1 MWFAAP
7 LQAVLNF
14 DMPDDIANDIGV
26 LDNTLVFQFSLL
38 YWEDD
43 STGSQSNINP
53 TYIPYGSQT
62 AAEVQI
68 CMDSGVTKE
77 NFGTTYGNRWVQV
90 SATLGASW
98 TSTVTG
104 ELIVVTW
111 NADYIFGDDI
121 GGQFYPSYITYMNI
135 GPYGLPT
142 IGTTSGTSNSNVCYS
157 TSSTGM
163 FL

>member
-1 MWFAAP
+1 MVRSATPSCVKIRYARRHR
-7 LQAVLNF
+7 
-14 DMPDDIANDIGV
+14 NDIGV

-43 STGSQSNINP
+43 STGSQPNINP

-98 TSTVTG
+98 TNTVTG
-104 ELIVVTW
+104 ELIVVT
-111 NADYIFGDDI
+111 
-121 GGQFYPSYITYMNI
+121 
-135 GPYGLPT
+135 
-142 IGTTSGTSNSNVCYS
+142 
-157 TSSTGM
+157 
-163 FL
+163 

>member
-43 STGSQSNINP
+43 STGSQPNINP

-62 AAEVQI
+62 AAEV
-68 CMDSGVTKE
+68 
-77 NFGTTYGNRWVQV
+77 
-90 SATLGASW
+90 
-98 TSTVTG
+98 
-104 ELIVVTW
+104 
-111 NADYIFGDDI
+111 
-121 GGQFYPSYITYMNI
+121 
-135 GPYGLPT
+135 
-142 IGTTSGTSNSNVCYS
+142 
-157 TSSTGM
+157 
-163 FL
+163 